1 MASSDMLGNKND
13 KPSGPLEMLPK
24 LNLSMGDSCS
34 SEPTYEPPVEE
45 KLAAE
50 AVKISGE
57 EKMLIKA
64 DKEYPTPPVSPPRS
78 FGIGVCGY
86 DLNETPE
93 EIDEP

>member
-1 MASSDMLGNKND
+1 MRFGNSGCHIDLND
-13 KPSGPLEMLPK
+13 Q
-24 LNLSMGDSCS
+24 
-34 SEPTYEPPVEE
+34 PPVEE

-78 FGIGVCGY
+78 FGTGVCGY

>member
-34 SEPTYEPPVEE
+34 MEE

-78 FGIGVCGY
+78 FGTGVCGY